1 MASFSAIKQAS
12 EEVQWI
18 FVLVSKPLEAPN
30 SCEFSYL
37 CLTKS
42 PKENG
47 GFAPST
53 RKKSAKISTLSVSSC
68 SEQSLKILCPVLQ
81 LQVKSFKDKYVF
93 FQNLRDVSVL
103 LAPICWRRV
112 LVLQLVSFLLKDFI
126 EIATK
131 VWLFVT
137 SSPFSYPQKEATKI
151 KKTNVKHKT
160 SRQF

>member
-1 MASFSAIKQAS
+1 MAADQLTTKVKKISQQKMASFSAIKQAS

-81 LQVKSFKDKYVF
+81 LQVKSFKDKYDF
-93 FQNLRDVSVL
+93 FSKSAGCLSPDGTNL
-103 LAPICWRRV
+103 LAKGLSLAIGIF
-112 LVLQLVSFLLKDFI
+112 SI
-126 EIATK
+126 EG
-131 VWLFVT
+131 F
-137 SSPFSYPQKEATKI
+137 Y
-151 KKTNVKHKT
+151 
-160 SRQF
+160 